1 MIWSNAYA
9 SPELNSAMT
18 SATGRS
24 RATPE
29 RTVPGLTPA
38 MRGRVRWLFRIV
50 SALSP
55 ALAARLAMRA
65 FLTPLARS
73 IEPEE
78 QQFLATAQS
87 QALALKSGALQV
99 YTWPAPSADAPTVL
113 LVHGWISHAARMAD
127 LVRALRERGLRVVAF
142 DAPAHGR
149 SGGSQADM
157 HGFRVAIQTVIA
169 TCGPVHGVLAHSFG
183 ALATASWLA
192 EDRPA
197 TLRAVVLVG
206 MMRDLGYIFESFT
219 LALALRPAVSS
230 RFRELIRARYGAY
243 PEDVSTGEMVRRL
256 HVPVLLVHGAADD
269 VVPSAHA
276 QVVSRELR
284 KGQLLIAPELGHG
297 APLRD
302 PATVRQIV
310 DFLSSQLAP

>member
-1 MIWSNAYA
+1 MDRSVATR
-9 SPELNSAMT
+9 PLNINPQNSV
-18 SATGRS
+18 AT
-24 RATPE
+24 TTE
-29 RTVPGLTPA
+29 RVVPGLTPA

-50 SALSP
+50 SAFSP

-65 FLTPLARS
+65 FLTPLSRQ
-73 IEPEE
+73 IEPDDE
-78 QQFLATAQS
+78 QFLATAQS
-87 QALALKSGALQV
+87 QALASSSGSLQV
-99 YTWPAPSADAPTVL
+99 YTWPAPAPDAPTVL

-127 LVRALRERGLRVVAF
+127 IVHALLERGFRVVAF

-149 SGGSQADM
+149 SGGTQADM
-157 HGFRVAIQTVIA
+157 HGFRAAIQTVIA
-169 TCGPVHGVLAHSFG
+169 RCGPVHGVLAHSFG

-206 MMRDLGYIFESFT
+206 MMHDLGYIFDSFT
-219 LALALRPAVSS
+219 QALALRPAVSA

-243 PEDVSTGEMVRRL
+243 PEDVTTGEMVRRL
-256 HVPVLLVHGAADD
+256 HMPVLLVHGGADD

-276 QVVSRELR
+276 QAVSKQLR
-284 KGQLLIAPELGHG
+284 AGRLLIAPDLGHG

-302 PATVRQIV
+302 PATVQQIV
-310 DFLSSQLAP
+310 DFFSEQLAP

>member
-9 SPELNSAMT
+9 SPEPNFAMT
-18 SATGRS
+18 SVTGPS
-24 RATPE
+24 RAIPE

-38 MRGRVRWLFRIV
+38 MRARARWLFRIV

-65 FLTPLARS
+65 FLTPLARP

-78 QQFLATAQS
+78 EQFLATAQS
-87 QALALKSGALQV
+87 QALASSSGALQV
-99 YTWPAPSADAPTVL
+99 YTWPAPAPEAPTVL

-127 LVRALRERGLRVVAF
+127 IVRALQQRGIRVVAF

-149 SGGSQADM
+149 SGGTQADL
-157 HGFRVAIQTVIA
+157 HGFRAAIQTVIA
-169 TCGPVHGVLAHSFG
+169 RCGPVHGVLAHSFG
-183 ALATASWLA
+183 ALSTASWLA

-206 MMRDLGYIFESFT
+206 MMRDLGYIFDSFT
-219 LALALRPAVSS
+219 QALALSPAVSL
-230 RFRELIRARYGAY
+230 RFRELFRARYGAY
-243 PEDVSTGEMVRRL
+243 PEDVTSGEMVRRL
-256 HVPVLLVHGAADD
+256 HMPVLLVHGAADD

-276 QVVSRELR
+276 QAVSKDLR
-284 KGQLLIAPELGHG
+284 AGRLLIAPDLGHG

-302 PATVRQIV
+302 PATVQQIV
-310 DFLSSQLAP
+310 DFFSEQLAP

>member
-1 MIWSNAYA
+1 
-9 SPELNSAMT
+9 MT
-18 SATGRS
+18 SVTGPS

-38 MRGRVRWLFRIV
+38 MRGRVRWLFRIT

-78 QQFLATAQS
+78 AQFLATAQS
-87 QALALKSGALQV
+87 QTLSSPSGALQV
-99 YTWPAPSADAPTVL
+99 YTWPAASAEAPTVL
-113 LVHGWISHAARMAD
+113 VVHGWISHTARMAD
-127 LVRALRERGLRVVAF
+127 MVRALHERGLRVIAF

-149 SGGSQADM
+149 SGGTQADM
-157 HGFRVAIQTVIA
+157 HDFRTALQTVIA
-169 TCGPVHGVLAHSFG
+169 ACGPVHGVLAHSFG
-183 ALATASWLA
+183 ALSTASWLA
-192 EDRPA
+192 EHRPA
-197 TLRAVVLVG
+197 SMRAVVLVG

-219 LALALRPAVSS
+219 QALALRPGVSA
-230 RFRELIRARYGAY
+230 RFRELIRERYGAY
-243 PEDVSTGEMVRRL
+243 PEEVSTGEMVRRL
-256 HVPVLLVHGAADD
+256 HLPVLLVHGAADD
-269 VVPSAHA
+269 IVPSAHA
-276 QVVSRELR
+276 HLVSKELR
-284 KGQLLIAPELGHG
+284 RGRLLIAPDLGHG

-310 DFLSSQLAP
+310 DFLSTQLAP

>member
-1 MIWSNAYA
+1 
-9 SPELNSAMT
+9 MT
-18 SATGRS
+18 SVTGPS

-50 SALSP
+50 SAFSP

-65 FLTPLARS
+65 FLTPLARP

-78 QQFLATAQS
+78 AQFLGSAQS
-87 QALALKSGALQV
+87 QTLGTAGGALQV
-99 YTWPAPSADAPTVL
+99 YTWTAATPDAPTVL

-127 LVRALRERGLRVVAF
+127 LIRALHERGLRVVAF

-149 SGGSQADM
+149 SGGTQADM
-157 HGFRVAIQTVIA
+157 HGFRAAIQAVMSH
-169 TCGPVHGVLAHSFG
+169 CGPVHGVLAHSFG
-183 ALATASWLA
+183 ALSTASWLA
-192 EDRPA
+192 EHRPG
-197 TLRAVVLVG
+197 TMRAVVLVG
-206 MMRDLGYIFESFT
+206 MMRDLGYIFDSFT
-219 LALALRPAVSS
+219 QALALRPAVSA
-230 RFRELIRARYGAY
+230 RFRELIRDRYGAY

-256 HVPVLLVHGAADD
+256 HLPVLLVHGAADD
-269 VVPSAHA
+269 IVPSDHAH
-276 QVVSRELR
+276 VLSKELR
-284 KGQLLIAPELGHG
+284 AGQLLIAPDLGHG

-310 DFLSSQLAP
+310 DFLGLQLAP